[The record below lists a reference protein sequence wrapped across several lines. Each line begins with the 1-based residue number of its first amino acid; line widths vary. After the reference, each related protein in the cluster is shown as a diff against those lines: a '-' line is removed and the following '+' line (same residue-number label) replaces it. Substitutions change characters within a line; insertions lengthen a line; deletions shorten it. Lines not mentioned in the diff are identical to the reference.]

1 MLLTS
6 HPRRLLRDRLLPA
19 VRTPSTRRTA
29 TQRAAEYYR
38 MRSTAV
44 LRISVG
50 VLYCWF
56 GALKFFPAASPAEE
70 IAAAAMTKLT
80 GGLLPTTL
88 SMPLL
93 GTAETLIGLAL
104 VTGLFLRPAL
114 MAFFG
119 HMAGVFTSLAL
130 LHGQMWHHGVPT
142 LEGQYVLKNLV
153 LVAACLTVAADEVS
167 GWRSRTPATQPTR

>member
-6 HPRRLLRDRLLPA
+6 HPRRLLRGRLLPA
-19 VRTPSTRRTA
+19 VRTPSARTTA

-50 VLYCWF
+50 ALYCWF

-80 GGLLPTTL
+80 GGLLPTTV

-104 VTGLFLRPAL
+104 VTGLLLRPTL
-114 MAFFG
+114 MLFFG

-153 LVAACLTVAADEVS
+153 LVAACLAVAADEVS
-167 GWRSRTPATQPTR
+167 G